1 MKKALVIFAASS
13 MLATGVSLASN
24 VSFGQKLAAFLSEA
38 FEFVGPVS
46 GLVHALVKHND
57 APKTPVIPNF
67 EDGLSIPK
75 SLANSGPQGGA
86 AGSLRVAEL
95 VRSPSLSVT
104 QYESAKSSKFIG
116 SDSYAI
122 LSPHSIAGNSNRMD
136 AGSVARAITE
146 NGENTVLANL
156 GKSLQGRFQDSSLTA
171 ASQDVWSNLM
181 SKPGLEPT
189 KLALVTE
196 RSNKQEDSGAKIAQS
211 LTVQG
216 LTLNAASTAA
226 NILNEAIASQGT
238 SAEDNGGQATASQIT
253 PTVLAQ
259 VATTSPST
267 SKVPTPGGLPL
278 FLIGIALMGL
288 AKLRTGQVTAQNTKA

>member
-24 VSFGQKLAAFLSEA
+24 VSFGQKMAAFLSEA

-67 EDGLSIPK
+67 EAGLSAPK
-75 SLANSGPQGGA
+75 SLGNGGPLGNT
-86 AGSLRVAEL
+86 AGSLRTAEL
-95 VRSPSLSVT
+95 VKSPSLSVA
-104 QYESAKSSKFIG
+104 QYESVIPSKAFG
-116 SDSYAI
+116 SDSYAD
-122 LSPHSIAGNSNRMD
+122 LSRHSFVGNSNRLD

-146 NGENTVLANL
+146 SGENTVLANL
-156 GKSLQGRFQDSSLTA
+156 GKSLQGRFQDSSMTA
-171 ASQDVWSNLM
+171 ASQDVWSSLM

-196 RSNKQEDSGAKIAQS
+196 RSNKQEDAGAKIAQS
-211 LTVQG
+211 VTSQG
-216 LTLNAASTAA
+216 LTQNAASTAA
-226 NILNEAIASQGT
+226 NILNEANAAQGT
-238 SAEDNGGQATASQIT
+238 SVAGSGGQTTASQIT

-259 VATTSPST
+259 ATVTSPNS
-267 SKVPTPGGLPL
+267 SKVPAPGGLPL
-278 FLIGIALMGL
+278 MLIGIFLVGI
-288 AKLRTGQVTAQNTKA
+288 AKLFAGRQAKA

>member
-24 VSFGQKLAAFLSEA
+24 VSFGQKIAAFLSEA

-46 GLVHALVKHND
+46 GLVNALVKHND

-75 SLANSGPQGGA
+75 SLVANSSNGA
-86 AGSLRVAEL
+86 AAGTLRVAEL
-95 VRSPSLSVT
+95 VKSPTLVVT
-104 QYESAKSSKFIG
+104 QYDSARSSKSIG
-116 SDSYAI
+116 FDGFADTSR
-122 LSPHSIAGNSNRMD
+122 HSIAGNSNRLD
-136 AGSVARAITE
+136 TGSVARAITE

-156 GKSLQGRFQDSSLTA
+156 GRSLQGRFQDSSVTA

-196 RSNKQEDSGAKIAQS
+196 RSNKQEDSGAKIAQT
-211 LTVQG
+211 LTAQG
-216 LTLNAASTAA
+216 LTQDSASTAS
-226 NILNEAIASQGT
+226 NFLNEAKASQGT
-238 SAEDNGGQATASQIT
+238 SVDDTGGQATASQIT
-253 PTVLAQ
+253 PTLLAQ
-259 VATTSPST
+259 VTTTSTST

-278 FLIGIALMGL
+278 FLIGMILIGIAKIRNGRGTP
-288 AKLRTGQVTAQNTKA
+288 KY

>member
-1 MKKALVIFAASS
+1 MKKALVLFAASS
-13 MLATGVSLASN
+13 MLAAGVSLASN

-75 SLANSGPQGGA
+75 SLANSGALGVT

-95 VRSPSLSVT
+95 VKSPSLSVIS
-104 QYESAKSSKFIG
+104 YETARPSKPIG
-116 SDSYAI
+116 TDRFGD
-122 LSPHSIAGNSNRMD
+122 LSPHSIVAHSNRLD

-146 NGENTVLANL
+146 NGESTVLANL
-156 GKSLQGRFQDSSLTA
+156 GKSLQGRFQDASFTA

-196 RSNKQEDSGAKIAQS
+196 RSNKQEDSGAKIAQT
-211 LTVQG
+211 LTAQG
-216 LTLNAASTAA
+216 LSQNAASTAA
-226 NILNEAIASQGT
+226 NILNEANATQGT
-238 SAEDNGGQATASQIT
+238 SVDGKEGQATATQIT
-253 PTVLAQ
+253 TTALAQ
-259 VATTSPST
+259 VTTTSPGT
-267 SKVPTPGGLPL
+267 SKVPAPAGLPL
-278 FLIGIALMGL
+278 MLIGVFLMGL
-288 AKLRTGQVTAQNTKA
+288 AKLRTGRLTT